1 MNVGGKLIGRRFE
14 AQHVLDGSI
23 Q

>member
-1 MNVGGKLIGRRFE
+1 MNVGGKLIGLRFE